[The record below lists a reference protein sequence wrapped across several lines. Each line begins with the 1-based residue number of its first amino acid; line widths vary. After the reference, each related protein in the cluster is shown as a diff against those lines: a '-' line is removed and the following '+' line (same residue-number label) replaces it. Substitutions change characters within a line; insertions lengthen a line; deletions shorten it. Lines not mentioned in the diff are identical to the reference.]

1 MFESFYIIH
10 NSQFIFHILF
20 CHSERPIKGW
30 HGGDR
35 PQAEH
40 DSKCNHVTV
49 ENWGT
54 TLNHSVFSATHL
66 QNHVISW
73 SQKKWRHKN
82 IERQCKTT
90 INSHEVYTKN
100 HKQQYFWR
108 ISWIP
113 KAHTA
118 FDVVEGQRE
127 KTATMRV
134 FNIETIESN
143 DYDTFSDWHGP
154 VFLFVYIY
162 IFIFVNYVCMN
173 WMPTRTHFR
182 CLIVYGLPFS
192 IFIDFGGGNLGDKMS
207 RSAALN
213 EPFWGP

>member
-1 MFESFYIIH
+1 MQS
-10 NSQFIFHILF
+10 
-20 CHSERPIKGW
+20 C
-30 HGGDR
+30 HGGKLRDNIKLS
-35 PQAEH
+35 AITIW
-40 DSKCNHVTV
+40 SNNYCI
-49 ENWGT
+49 
-54 TLNHSVFSATHL
+54 SVFSATHL
-66 QNHVISW
+66 QNHVIFW

-100 HKQQYFWR
+100 HNKQQYFWR

-134 FNIETIESN
+134 FNVETIESN

-162 IFIFVNYVCMN
+162 IFLYSYLLIMFVWIGCRREHISDVWSSTGYRFQFLLILGAA
-173 WMPTRTHFR
+173 TLEIR
-182 CLIVYGLPFS
+182 CHAVLPLTNPS
-192 IFIDFGGGNLGDKMS
+192 GAHKSHL
-207 RSAALN
+207 
-213 EPFWGP
+213 